1 MKTKDIPVIAKELT
15 AKMAVD
21 GFSQETVEV
30 TRWITGLFQKYCDDN
45 GYDEAEIPV
54 AVEFFKERFCLD
66 YYAQLLSVQ
75 TVIRKPLLN
84 LFEFEESGNY
94 LHFHPKS
101 RNTTTPVE
109 FKDVFMAYRD
119 NVNQR
124 SLAYTTKSRKIWEFS
139 RHLEYLACHG
149 IKKTK
154 DIEMHHVFDY
164 FSELNKKYSHQTL
177 ASTAAVIREIY
188 DWMYDRGDISF
199 SGKAALPY
207 IRRDI
212 RDKVLSYYSK
222 EEINQLLSCIDT
234 ETAYGKFTYAVI
246 CIIAHLGLRAGDV
259 IRLRFSDIDWN
270 KNQLHIIQ
278 HKTGIPLSLP
288 LVDEV
293 KFPLLD
299 YIKNARPESVDAD
312 YIFISIN
319 APHRKYKVTGTIHRV
334 ITQSMEIAG
343 IQYEG
348 RHHGPH
354 ALRHSLATGLM
365 NDNVPISA
373 IANILGHGTTQATE
387 MYLTVDETHSKELTL
402 EVPHEC

>member
-1 MKTKDIPVIAKELT
+1 MKTKDIPAIAAELM

-45 GYDEAEIPV
+45 GYDEAEIPI
-54 AVEFFKERFCLD
+54 AVEFFKERFCLN

-222 EEINQLLSCIDT
+222 EEINQLLCCD
-234 ETAYGKFTYAVI
+234 
-246 CIIAHLGLRAGDV
+246 
-259 IRLRFSDIDWN
+259 
-270 KNQLHIIQ
+270 LHHCAPWTSRRRCYSASIQ
-278 HKTGIPLSLP
+278 
-288 LVDEV
+288 
-293 KFPLLD
+293 
-299 YIKNARPESVDAD
+299 
-312 YIFISIN
+312 
-319 APHRKYKVTGTIHRV
+319 
-334 ITQSMEIAG
+334 
-343 IQYEG
+343 
-348 RHHGPH
+348 
-354 ALRHSLATGLM
+354 
-365 NDNVPISA
+365 
-373 IANILGHGTTQATE
+373 
-387 MYLTVDETHSKELTL
+387 
-402 EVPHEC
+402 